1 MTGRSFHFDELDS
14 LIPATVGEPGS
25 RIFYLQARRGDE
37 VVSLRLEKEQVGML
51 GQYLGQLAQ
60 ALGSTEPER
69 DVTGLVEPVNAE
81 WVVGSL
87 SVGAD
92 ESAGLIFVTAE
103 ELVADVEDVD
113 EEPFDPDDIDDDL
126 LDPDVIEEL
135 LGAPDAAEAH
145 FTLRLGQAIAF
156 AELAMDLVRAG
167 RPPCQLC
174 GRPIGPE
181 GHACPRWN

>member
-1 MTGRSFHFDELDS
+1 MTGRSFRFDRVDALV
-14 LIPATVGEPGS
+14 PGTVGEPGD
-25 RIFYLQARRGDE
+25 RVFYLQARQGHE

-60 ALGSTEPER
+60 AMGTTEPER
-69 DVTGLVEPVNAE
+69 DIAGLIEPVTAE

-87 SVGAD
+87 AVGVD
-92 ESAGLIFVTAE
+92 EEAKLILITAE
-103 ELVADVEDVD
+103 ELVVD
-113 EEPFDPDDIDDDL
+113 ELDDESFDPDDFDDD
-126 LDPDVIEEL
+126 DIDEL
-135 LGAPDAAEAH
+135 LGTDPDAAEAH
-145 FTLRLGQAIAF
+145 FTLRLGQAVAF
-156 AELAMDLVRAG
+156 AEAAMDLVRAG

>member
-103 ELVADVEDVD
+103 ELVADVEDGD
-113 EEPFDPDDIDDDL
+113 EEPF
-126 LDPDVIEEL
+126 DPDVIEEL